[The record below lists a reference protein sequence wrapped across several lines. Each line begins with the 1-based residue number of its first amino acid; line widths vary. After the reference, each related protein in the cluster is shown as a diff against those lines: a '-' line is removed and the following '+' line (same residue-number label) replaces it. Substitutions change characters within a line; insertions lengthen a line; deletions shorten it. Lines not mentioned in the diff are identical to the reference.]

1 MARYFLNFGNK
12 WEIKAVVGK
21 EYGFTSNF
29 DIPKKFA
36 RRKMKLARKRR
47 GQKFYPIF
55 EPPSRSPQGQY
66 RTPNDDKRLPD
77 DRSLEIFF
85 PFSNRLSN
93 HRASTP
99 NVTSGRKKPFFSL
112 TPIYDV
118 IMTLNFLETPKFEIS
133 MVHYPCSTPHQP
145 YT

>member
-1 MARYFLNFGNK
+1 M
-12 WEIKAVVGK
+12 GK
-21 EYGFTSNF
+21 EYGFTSIF

-36 RRKMKLARKRR
+36 RRKMELARKKARA
-47 GQKFYPIF
+47 KILPHF
-55 EPPSRSPQGQY
+55 EPPSQSPQGQY
-66 RTPNDDKRLPD
+66 RTPNGGKRLPA

-99 NVTSGRKKPFFSL
+99 NVTSGRKKLFFSL
-112 TPIYDV
+112 TPIYYV

-133 MVHYPCSTPHQP
+133 MVHYPFSTPHQP
-145 YT
+145 YTGSIFFSITI